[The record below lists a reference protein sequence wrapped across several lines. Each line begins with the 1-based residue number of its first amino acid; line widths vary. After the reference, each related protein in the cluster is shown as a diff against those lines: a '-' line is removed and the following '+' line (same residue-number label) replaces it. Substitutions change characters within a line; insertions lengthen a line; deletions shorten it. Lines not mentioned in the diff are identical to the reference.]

1 MHLFGSYQRVFVG
14 LHHNLKNTEKMKNT
28 SLIEC
33 YTADTTYLS
42 DEAKMI
48 VLDIITRIDTINQM
62 AKNDVIIYADSQMV
76 VERRIL
82 GEVTRWLALWD
93 QDYNYHEGVHT
104 PSDIRTF
111 RKQSG
116 WQGCD
121 NLVNRVSV

>member
-1 MHLFGSYQRVFVG
+1 
-14 LHHNLKNTEKMKNT
+14 MKNK

-42 DEAKMI
+42 DESKI
-48 VLDIITRIDTINQM
+48 VVLDIITRIDTINQM

-76 VERRIL
+76 VERHIL

-104 PSDIRTF
+104 PSDTLPFYWMAFTSDVAMLTLKTKSEINN
-111 RKQSG
+111 Q
-116 WQGCD
+116 
-121 NLVNRVSV
+121 